1 MSQGRW
7 IDGRLVNEV
16 FVVNQT
22 SGGGGGGGVTEEQ
35 VTGIVSGYIASGISS
50 DIIPTQ
56 SGAYDIGSAS
66 MPFKDGYF
74 TSGSLYLADSHLFID
89 ADQNLCI
96 ENTVISGEPLTTS
109 GQVSGMLAAP
119 KSSYSF
125 IDAGTSATVTLSTR
139 DGGLIVT
146 DPFTESISNVDL
158 GATTPD
164 PGHLSN
170 VFIDGTGRYSVGA
183 STLNNANG
191 LITLEYIN
199 SPGQFFVIND
209 VDGGVFGP
217 GDRQSFG
224 LVRETLVDGT
234 DLDGATGP
242 LAGGNL
248 WWLVCY
254 LYLVLHR
261 RLSLTAGPH
270 YATSNSDSRRFR
282 YGPTG
287 TFLLINQPTVTGGIF
302 AVVLAVSVRKCVGVL
317 LTVLLADQTGTKLIP
332 TV

>member
-1 MSQGRW
+1 
-7 IDGRLVNEV
+7 
-16 FVVNQT
+16 
-22 SGGGGGGGVTEEQ
+22 
-35 VTGIVSGYIASGISS
+35 
-50 DIIPTQ
+50 
-56 SGAYDIGSAS
+56 
-66 MPFKDGYF
+66 
-74 TSGSLYLADSHLFID
+74 
-89 ADQNLCI
+89 
-96 ENTVISGEPLTTS
+96 
-109 GQVSGMLAAP
+109 MLAAP

-234 DLDGATGP
+234 DLDGGAAP
-242 LAGGNL
+242 LGGGNSGG
-248 WWLVCY
+248 WSVTTPGITQA
-254 LYLVLHR
+254 VI
-261 RLSLTAGPH
+261 LTPGHTCNIEP
-270 YATSNSDSRRFR
+270 DSWRFR
-282 YGPTG
+282 YDCYWHVCCSKST
-287 TFLLINQPTVTGGIF
+287 
-302 AVVLAVSVRKCVGVL
+302 ASVVGSLRSCWCW
-317 LTVLLADQTGTKLIP
+317 
-332 TV
+332 